1 MNAMLVEDDADL
13 GDTLKQIL
21 EEDGFRVDWAK
32 TGSEALYFAA
42 DFDYD
47 ILILDRMLPELDGIG
62 VLRTLRQRSEVPVL
76 MLTALNEVG
85 DRIEGLDAGADD
97 YLGKPFEMIELLARV
112 RALIR
117 RAPSPLQ
124 EKILFAD
131 LVLEPM
137 QRKLTRKGKPVEL
150 TRIEY
155 TAVEYLLRHRNTVV
169 TRETLERLLYEDR
182 DISGNPVDVLIH
194 RIRRKLG
201 KTFVRTRRGH
211 GFIVEHADRG
221 KGKGSAEEKGQPV
234 ICSIGLLAP
243 KSFSMNTQMLQFTG

>member
-1 MNAMLVEDDADL
+1 MNALLVEDDADL

-32 TGSEALYFAA
+32 TGSEALYFTE

-62 VLRTLRQRSEVPVL
+62 VLEKLRRESDVPVL
-76 MLTALNEVG
+76 MLTALNEVE
-85 DRIEGLDAGADD
+85 DRIKGLDAGADD
-97 YLGKPFEMIELLARV
+97 YLGKPFEMTELLARI

-117 RAPSPLQ
+117 RAPRPMQ
-124 EKILFAD
+124 EEMIHGD

-137 QRKLTRKGKPVEL
+137 QRKLTRKGKPVDL
-150 TRIEY
+150 TKIEY
-155 TAVEYLLRHRNTVV
+155 TAVEYLLRHRGTIV

-182 DISGNPVDVLIH
+182 DLQANPVDVLIH

-201 KTFVRTRRGH
+201 KSFVHTRRGH
-211 GFIVEHADRG
+211 GFIVD
-221 KGKGSAEEKGQPV
+221 AEEPP
-234 ICSIGLLAP
+234 A
-243 KSFSMNTQMLQFTG
+243 